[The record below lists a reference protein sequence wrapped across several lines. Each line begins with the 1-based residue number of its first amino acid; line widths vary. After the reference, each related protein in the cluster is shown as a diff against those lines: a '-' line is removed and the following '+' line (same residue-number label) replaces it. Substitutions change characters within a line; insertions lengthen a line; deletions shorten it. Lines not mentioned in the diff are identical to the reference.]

1 MIGGGIMAAE
11 FRLSIITPEKT
22 FYDDETSMVIVRTT
36 EGDIGI
42 LANHT
47 SLVASL
53 PSGPVKIKNQDG
65 TFRNAALSS
74 GIIKVGGNKVSI
86 IANAVEWSD
95 EIDLDWAKRSEA
107 EAREKLQQLKDKH
120 ELDIAEAKLRRALN
134 RISVHSMK

>member
-1 MIGGGIMAAE
+1 MAAE

-65 TFRNAALSS
+65 TFKIAALSS

-86 IANAVEWSD
+86 SANAVEWAD
-95 EIDLDWAKRSEA
+95 EIDIDWAKRSEA
-107 EAREKLQQLKDKH
+107 EARDKLRHLKDKH
-120 ELDIAEAKLRRALN
+120 ELDIAELKLQRALN
-134 RISVHSMK
+134 RISVHSMVK

>member
-1 MIGGGIMAAE
+1 MAAE

-22 FYDDETSMVIVRTT
+22 FFDDDTSLVIVRTN

-53 PSGPVKIKNQDG
+53 PSGPVKIKTEDG
-65 TFRNAALSS
+65 SFKLAAISS

-86 IANAVEWSD
+86 IANAIEWAD
-95 EIDLDWAKRSEA
+95 EIDLEWAKRSEA
-107 EAREKLQQLKDKH
+107 EAREKLQSLKDRN
-120 ELDIAEAKLRRALN
+120 ELDIAELKLKRALN